1 VNQTPQ
7 REQTLR
13 ELFTAFTDAPVV
25 YAATCCG
32 RLSLARQPQTRCSTC
47 PTIPQPVEVKNVDEL
62 VAWGSTVPW
71 PEPPAAS

>member
-25 YAATCCG
+25 YAAGCCG
-32 RLSLARQPQTRCSTC
+32 RVSLARKPQTKCSTC
-47 PTIPQPVEVKNVDEL
+47 PAIPQPVEVKTADEL
-62 VAWGSTVPW
+62 VAWGAKLPW
-71 PEPPAAS
+71 PEPSATS